1 MGFEQ
6 GIAEVLLHYGVKV
19 ELSPAGA
26 ESGPDLLVFD
36 NGRARAYDI
45 KSARR
50 LPCLHAPAESVRA
63 WKRHRQER

>member
-26 ESGPDLLVFD
+26 EGGPGLLVFD